1 MTLSDSSIGQKPTL
15 HFTVNSLALRRG
27 GLVKAVRERA
37 SSLAAEKAFHQVWI
51 DVLGF
56 QPRIEQNVN
65 DLKASGHLHADVNVR
80 SILYSLDESNAG
92 LLQTAASPAFD
103 RLIDETRDHK
113 YERAT
118 RFDKQGLVR
127 SVDYFT
133 KSGRLARRDQMNA
146 NAQLARVLE
155 FPEAGDGHIT
165 QHYIGDN
172 GRCFLQIHQSPE
184 SSKWLSSTVFGE
196 HELNFD
202 SMGLLYQYAFEK
214 VLALEQSPVITSE
227 FRETLN
233 NLPSENL
240 DDVVRLLRHPR
251 LRKVAVAHSNHLKP
265 PYVPGS
271 GVSATWQR
279 LLRNIDDIDSL
290 VVLTEAQKEDLA
302 NEFGHPEKIEVI
314 THSAPTYDIVPKNI
328 DPNRV
333 VVVAR
338 THPKKRVDEAIR
350 TFRKV
355 LDGNPKAFLEV
366 FGFGYGDAEEAKV
379 VKLIDELDLN
389 QKVRF
394 VPFTSHPGE
403 IYDGACVTLMT
414 SASEGFG
421 LVLLESMSHGVPV
434 VAYDANYGP
443 RDVIIDG
450 QNGFLAAF
458 GDSDIL
464 AEKVL
469 EIMGDPNLRTRL
481 GKNAQVTMSKF
492 DRKGFISKWV
502 EVLGGIPPRGGATNS
517 LENRIVDDAWW
528 SGESLVLQAAAVVPA
543 GSCILIEKRG
553 ADAPVIEELLNEGV
567 WRFDIPPSGHKD
579 IFDVYVKFT
588 PDERR
593 RRVSYSLDTVQQRG
607 PLKLYAT
614 KHGALSLKNVGVQPN

>member
-1 MTLSDSSIGQKPTL
+1 MSDSSVGPKPTL

-37 SSLAAEKAFHQVWI
+37 SSLAAEKAFHEVWI

-65 DLKASGHLHADVNVR
+65 DLKASGHLHPDVNVR
-80 SILYSLDESNAG
+80 SILYALDEWSAG
-92 LLQTAASPAFD
+92 LSHIASPAFD
-103 RLIDETRDHK
+103 RLIDETRHQK
-113 YERAT
+113 FEKTT

-127 SVDYFT
+127 SVDYFA

-146 NAQLARVLE
+146 NAQLVRVLDY
-155 FPEAGDGHIT
+155 PEDGAGEIF
-165 QHYIGDN
+165 QYYIGDS

-184 SSKWLSSTVFGE
+184 SSKWLSSTVYGE
-196 HELNFD
+196 HQLNFD

-314 THSAPTYDIVPKNI
+314 THSAPTYDIVPKITN
-328 DPNRV
+328 PNRV
-333 VVVAR
+333 VLVAR

-355 LDGNPKAFLEV
+355 LNGNPEAFLEI
-366 FGFGYGDAEEAKV
+366 FGFGYADAEEAKV
-379 VKLIDELDLN
+379 VSLIDELGLN
-389 QKVRF
+389 PRVRF

-443 RDVIIDG
+443 RDVIDDG
-450 QNGFLAAF
+450 ENGFLAAF
-458 GDSDIL
+458 GDSDTL
-464 AEKVL
+464 AKKVL
-469 EIMGDPNLRTRL
+469 EIMSDPSLRALL
-481 GKNAQVTMSKF
+481 GMNAQMTMNKF
-492 DRKGFISKWV
+492 GRKGFTSKWV
-502 EVLGGIPPRGGATNS
+502 EVLGGIPHRGDAIRS
-517 LENRIVDDAWW
+517 RDNRIVSDAWW
-528 SGESLVLQAAAVVPA
+528 SGETLVLQADAAVPA
-543 GSCILIEKRG
+543 GSRMLIKRRG
-553 ADAPVIEELLNEGV
+553 ANTPVIEGVLNERL
-567 WRFDIPPSGHKD
+567 WQLNIPPSSHKD
-579 IFDVYVKFT
+579 IFDVYVQFT
-588 PDERR
+588 PEESP
-593 RRVSYSLDTVQQRG
+593 RRVAFSLDTVQQRG

-614 KHGALSLKNVGVQPN
+614 IHGALSLKNVGVQAN

>member
-1 MTLSDSSIGQKPTL
+1 MSDSSIGQKPTV

-37 SSLAAEKAFHQVWI
+37 STLAAEKAFHEVWI

-56 QPRIEQNVN
+56 QPRIEQNVKE
-65 DLKASGHLHADVNVR
+65 LKASGHLHADVNVR
-80 SILYSLDESNAG
+80 SILYSLDEGDAG
-92 LLQTAASPAFD
+92 RSQVATSPAFD
-103 RLIDETRDHK
+103 RLVGDTREHK
-113 YERAT
+113 YEQT
-118 RFDKQGLVR
+118 KRFDKQGLVR
-127 SVDYFT
+127 SIDYFT
-133 KSGRLARRDQMNA
+133 KSGRLARRDQMDA
-146 NAQLARVLE
+146 SAQLVRVLE
-155 FPEAGDGHIT
+155 YPDGGAG
-165 QHYIGDN
+165 QVSQYYIGDN
-172 GRCFLQIHQSPE
+172 GHCFLQIQQSPE
-184 SSKWLSSTVFGE
+184 SSKWLSSVVYGE
-196 HELNFD
+196 HQLNFE

-251 LRKVAVAHSNHLKP
+251 LRKIAVAHSNHLKP

-314 THSAPTYDIVPKNI
+314 THSAPTYDIVPKTTN
-328 DPNRV
+328 PNRV

-355 LDGNPKAFLEV
+355 LDGNPEAYLEI
-366 FGFGYGDAEEAKV
+366 FGFGYGDTEEAKV
-379 VKLIDELDLN
+379 VSLIDELDLN

-443 RDVIIDG
+443 RDVIVDG
-450 QNGFLAAF
+450 QNGFLTAF

-469 EIMGDPNLRTRL
+469 EIMNDPSLRIRL
-481 GKNAQVTMSKF
+481 GRNARMTMNNF
-492 DRKGFISKWV
+492 DRKGFISKWI
-502 EVLGGIPPRGGATNS
+502 EVLGGIPHRDGPTKS
-517 LENRIVDDAWW
+517 LENRIVNDAWW
-528 SGESLVLQAAAVVPA
+528 SGDSLVLQAAAAVPA
-543 GSCILIEKRG
+543 GSRILIERRG
-553 ADAPVIEELLNEGV
+553 AGAPVIEGVLNERV
-567 WRFDIPPSGHKD
+567 WQLDIPPSGHKD
-579 IFDVYVKFT
+579 IFDVYVQFA
-588 PDERR
+588 PQERR
-593 RRVSYSLDTVQQRG
+593 RRVAFSLDTVQQRG

-614 KHGALSLKNVGVQPN
+614 KRGALSLKNVGVRPN